1 MRLPCIH
8 ADGLKFSWSYAW
20 LSKKQVFF
28 INLYHNKNEKYQK
41 VNLYFREK
49 YENNIMK
56 SDINKLHYLEI
67 SNNIII
73 KESKTKKV
81 IQIKK
86 NYKT

>member
-1 MRLPCIH
+1 
-8 ADGLKFSWSYAW
+8 
-20 LSKKQVFF
+20 
-28 INLYHNKNEKYQK
+28 
-41 VNLYFREK
+41 
-49 YENNIMK
+49 MK